1 MAAYKEGPKCLSS
14 KRRLWRCI
22 ISAAHSDRRQGCQA
36 EELPASSRR
45 ADSVSAHESRD
56 RRREEGT
63 AHRPIGRAYRRAAC
77 LPRLSGSTVGRCLR
91 SALPAWARISLWNDR
106 NSAARF
112 APAESKVQVLPP
124 PSRVTAQP
132 PRYRSSQ
139 GARWISACR
148 LNDCGAWMF
157 LAEISAC
164 DNGSGRNV
172 PSVAS
177 AVARSD
183 RCRHGVLPS

>member
-14 KRRLWRCI
+14 KRRI
-22 ISAAHSDRRQGCQA
+22 ISAAHSDRRRGCQA
-36 EELPASSRR
+36 EELPASSRW
-45 ADSVSAHESRD
+45 ADSVSAYESLD

-77 LPRLSGSTVGRCLR
+77 LPRLSGLTVGRCLR
-91 SALPAWARISLWNDR
+91 SALPAWARISLCNDR
-106 NSAARF
+106 NSAAQF
-112 APAESKVQVLPP
+112 APAESKGQVLLP

-132 PRYRSSQ
+132 PRHKSSQ